1 MNRNRRLRQNSAM
14 RNLIRETTVLPSE
27 LVYPIFVA
35 DGRNIKN
42 PVPSMPGIYQ
52 YSVDRLDDIMEEV
65 AKSGIAGVMI
75 FGVPSHK
82 DSKGSEAYRWDGV
95 AQKGIKYI
103 KSRYPGI
110 VVIAD
115 ICLCAYTTHG
125 HCGIVKDGKIL
136 NDETL
141 PYLAEMALT
150 CVQAGAD
157 MVAPSDM
164 MDGRVEY
171 IRNVLDSN
179 NFKDIPIM
187 AYSAKYASAYYGPF
201 RDAAHSAPQFGDR
214 KTYQMDFANIK
225 EAAREIASDIEE
237 GADIVMVKP
246 ALAYLDVI
254 KEASERFDVPVAA
267 YNVSGEYA
275 MVKSAAAAGW
285 IDEKKVILE
294 NLYAIKR
301 AGANIIITYH
311 AVEAAAWLEESIKNQ
326 NEQNDE
332 SKGEK
337 A

>member
-1 MNRNRRLRQNSAM
+1 MNRNRRLRQNSAI
-14 RNLIRETTVLPSE
+14 RSLVRETTVLPSE
-27 LVYPIFVA
+27 LVYPIFVTE
-35 DGRNIKN
+35 GRDIKEE
-42 PVPSMPGIYQ
+42 VPSMPGIYN
-52 YSVDRLDDIMEEV
+52 YSVDRLDEIMAEV
-65 AKSGIAGVMI
+65 VKSGISGVMI
-75 FGVPSHK
+75 FGIPAHK
-82 DSKGSEAYRWDGV
+82 DSKGSEAYRWDGI

-103 KSRYPGI
+103 KNHYPDI

-115 ICLCAYTTHG
+115 ICLCEYTSHG
-125 HCGIVKDGKIL
+125 HCGLVNDGEIL

-171 IRNVLDSN
+171 IRKVLDNN
-179 NFKDIPIM
+179 NFKNTPIM

-201 RDAAHSAPQFGDR
+201 RDAAHSAPKFGDR
-214 KTYQMDFANIK
+214 KSYQMDFANVK
-225 EAAREIASDIEE
+225 EALREVSSDIEE

-254 KEASERFDVPVAA
+254 KEVSQRFDVPVAA

-275 MVKSAAAAGW
+275 MVKAASLSGW
-285 IDEKKVILE
+285 IDEKRVVLE

-311 AVEAAAWLEESIKNQ
+311 AIEAAKWLEETLKN
-326 NEQNDE
+326 
-332 SKGEK
+332 
-337 A
+337 

>member
-1 MNRNRRLRQNSAM
+1 MNRNRRLRQNSAI
-14 RNLIRETTVLPSE
+14 RSLVRETTVLPSE

-35 DGRNIKN
+35 EGRDIKEE
-42 PVPSMPGIYQ
+42 VPSMPGIYN
-52 YSVDRLDDIMEEV
+52 YSVDRLDEIMTEV
-65 AKSGIAGVMI
+65 VKSGISGVMV
-75 FGVPSHK
+75 FGVPVHK
-82 DSKGSEAYRWDGV
+82 DSKGSEAYRWDGI

-103 KSRYPGI
+103 KNHYPDI

-115 ICLCAYTTHG
+115 ICLCEYTSHG
-125 HCGIVKDGKIL
+125 HCGLVSDGEIL

-171 IRNVLDSN
+171 IRKVLDNN
-179 NFKDIPIM
+179 NFKNTPIM

-201 RDAAHSAPQFGDR
+201 RDAAHSAPKFGDR
-214 KTYQMDFANIK
+214 KSYQMDFANVK
-225 EAAREIASDIEE
+225 EALREVSSDIEE

-254 KEASERFDVPVAA
+254 KEVSQRFDVPIAA

-275 MVKSAAAAGW
+275 MVKAASLSGW
-285 IDEKKVILE
+285 VDEKRIVLE

-311 AVEAAAWLEESIKNQ
+311 AIEAAKWLEEALKN
-326 NEQNDE
+326 
-332 SKGEK
+332 
-337 A
+337 

>member
-1 MNRNRRLRQNSAM
+1 MNRNRRLRQNSTM
-14 RNLIRETTVLPSE
+14 RSLVRETTVLPSE
-27 LVYPIFVA
+27 LIYPIFVTE
-35 DGRNIKN
+35 GRGIKEEI
-42 PVPSMPGIYQ
+42 PSMPGVYN
-52 YSVDRLDDIMEEV
+52 YSVDRLDEIMEQV
-65 AKSGIAGVMI
+65 VNSGISGVMI
-75 FGVPSHK
+75 FGVPVHK
-82 DSKGSEAYRWDGV
+82 DSKGSEAYRWDGI

-103 KSRYPGI
+103 KNHYPDI
-110 VVIAD
+110 VVVAD
-115 ICLCAYTTHG
+115 ICLCAYTNHG
-125 HCGIVKDGKIL
+125 HCGIVNEGEIL

-171 IRNVLDSN
+171 IRKALDNN
-179 NFKDIPIM
+179 NFKNVPIM

-201 RDAAHSAPQFGDR
+201 RDAAHSAPKFGDR
-214 KTYQMDFANIK
+214 KTYQMDFANVK
-225 EAAREIASDIEE
+225 EAMREISNDIEE

-254 KEASERFDVPVAA
+254 KEASQRFDTPVAA

-275 MVKSAAAAGW
+275 MVKAAALSGW
-285 IDEKKVILE
+285 IDEKRIVLE

-311 AVEAAAWLEESIKNQ
+311 AIEAAQWLKEI
-326 NEQNDE
+326 
-332 SKGEK
+332 
-337 A
+337 

>member
-1 MNRNRRLRQNSAM
+1 MNRNRRLRQNSAI
-14 RNLIRETTVLPSE
+14 RSLVRETTVLPSE
-27 LVYPIFVA
+27 LVYPIFVTE
-35 DGRNIKN
+35 GRDIKEE
-42 PVPSMPGIYQ
+42 VPSMPGIYN
-52 YSVDRLDDIMEEV
+52 YSVDRLDEIMAEV
-65 AKSGIAGVMI
+65 VKSGISGVMI
-75 FGVPSHK
+75 FGIPAHK
-82 DSKGSEAYRWDGV
+82 DSKGSEAYRWDGI

-103 KSRYPGI
+103 KNHYPDI

-115 ICLCAYTTHG
+115 ICLCEYTSHG
-125 HCGIVKDGKIL
+125 HCGLVNDGEIL

-171 IRNVLDSN
+171 IRKVLDNN
-179 NFKDIPIM
+179 NFKNTPIM

-201 RDAAHSAPQFGDR
+201 RDAAHSAPKFGDR
-214 KTYQMDFANIK
+214 KSYQMDFANVK
-225 EAAREIASDIEE
+225 EALREVSSDIEE

-254 KEASERFDVPVAA
+254 KEVSQRFDVPVAA

-275 MVKSAAAAGW
+275 MVKAASLSGW
-285 IDEKKVILE
+285 IDEKRVVLE

-311 AVEAAAWLEESIKNQ
+311 AIEAAKWLEEALKN
-326 NEQNDE
+326 
-332 SKGEK
+332 
-337 A
+337 

>member
-1 MNRNRRLRQNSAM
+1 MNRNRRLRQNSTM
-14 RNLIRETTVLPSE
+14 RSLVRETTVLPSE
-27 LVYPIFVA
+27 LIYPIFVTE
-35 DGRNIKN
+35 GRGIKEEI
-42 PVPSMPGIYQ
+42 PSMPGVYN
-52 YSVDRLDDIMEEV
+52 YSVDRLDEIMEQV
-65 AKSGIAGVMI
+65 VNSGISGVMI
-75 FGVPSHK
+75 FGVPVHK
-82 DSKGSEAYRWDGV
+82 DSKGSEAYRWDGI

-103 KSRYPGI
+103 KNHYPDI
-110 VVIAD
+110 VVVAD
-115 ICLCAYTTHG
+115 ICLCAYTNHG
-125 HCGIVKDGKIL
+125 HCGIVNEGEIL

-171 IRNVLDSN
+171 IRKVLDNN
-179 NFKDIPIM
+179 NFKNVPIM

-201 RDAAHSAPQFGDR
+201 RDAAHSAPKFGDR
-214 KTYQMDFANIK
+214 KTYQMDFANVK
-225 EAAREIASDIEE
+225 EAMREISNDIEE

-254 KEASERFDVPVAA
+254 NEASQRFDTPVAA

-275 MVKSAAAAGW
+275 MVKAAALSGW
-285 IDEKKVILE
+285 IDEKRIVLE

-311 AVEAAAWLEESIKNQ
+311 AIEAAQWLKEI
-326 NEQNDE
+326 
-332 SKGEK
+332 
-337 A
+337 

>member
-1 MNRNRRLRQNSAM
+1 MNRNRRLRQNSAI
-14 RNLIRETTVLPSE
+14 RSLVRETTVLPSE
-27 LVYPIFVA
+27 LVYPIFVTE
-35 DGRNIKN
+35 GRDIKEE
-42 PVPSMPGIYQ
+42 VPSMPGIYN
-52 YSVDRLDDIMEEV
+52 YSIDRLDEIMAEV
-65 AKSGIAGVMI
+65 VKSGISGVMI
-75 FGVPSHK
+75 FGIPAHK
-82 DSKGSEAYRWDGV
+82 DSKGSEAYRWDGI

-103 KSRYPGI
+103 KNHYPDI

-115 ICLCAYTTHG
+115 ICLCEYTSHG
-125 HCGIVKDGKIL
+125 HCGLVNDGEIL

-171 IRNVLDSN
+171 IRKVLDNN
-179 NFKDIPIM
+179 NFKNTPIM

-201 RDAAHSAPQFGDR
+201 RDAAHSAPKFGDR
-214 KTYQMDFANIK
+214 KSYQMDFANVK
-225 EAAREIASDIEE
+225 EALREVSSDIEE

-254 KEASERFDVPVAA
+254 KEVSQRFDVPVAA

-275 MVKSAAAAGW
+275 MVKAASLSGW
-285 IDEKKVILE
+285 IDEKRVVLE

-311 AVEAAAWLEESIKNQ
+311 AIEAAKWLEEALKN
-326 NEQNDE
+326 
-332 SKGEK
+332 
-337 A
+337 